1 MNSGCCSSVIGTH
14 QRLKLFRKG
23 EWIMWFLAALLIPC
37 LLVLLFA
44 RVTYNRYIAVLL
56 TVALLVASY
65 LKGYTDELHEIVA
78 DIASTI
84 AGFLWAGRML
94 DHLKQK

>member
-1 MNSGCCSSVIGTH
+1 
-14 QRLKLFRKG
+14 
-23 EWIMWFLAALLIPC
+23 MWFLAALIIPC

-56 TVALLVASY
+56 TTALLVASY

-84 AGFLWAGRML
+84 TGFLWAGRML

>member
-1 MNSGCCSSVIGTH
+1 
-14 QRLKLFRKG
+14 
-23 EWIMWFLAALLIPC
+23 MWFLAALFIPC

-65 LKGYTDELHEIVA
+65 LKGYTDQFHEIVA
-78 DIASTI
+78 DVASTI

-94 DHLKQK
+94 ERLKEK